1 MKLVA
6 VTDDTV
12 EQFSPDIPELMW
24 STGPIS
30 YEYHFGKRELFDA
43 VALGSWRHRGSLF
56 GFDAATVAIKDGQLA
71 GVEIGMKGGDYRD
84 RQAALGPVWQKLIAD
99 GDIDPNVI
107 PGVLQRSDHASWLNP
122 VLHADTYYVHA
133 LAVKPEFRGKRIGYQ
148 LIDGAINR
156 AKEQGFKRF
165 QLDVL
170 SDNPAVEF
178 YRAVGLELLAETRA
192 PKPAEYGVPPEYRM
206 GMNL

>member
-56 GFDAATVAIKDGQLA
+56 GFDAATVAINDGQLA
-71 GVEIGMKGGDYRD
+71 GVEVGMKGGDYRD

-156 AKEQGFKRF
+156 AKEQGYKRF

-170 SDNPAVEF
+170 SDNPAVGL
-178 YRAVGLELLAETRA
+178 YRAVGLEVLALGHRN
-192 PKPAEYGVPPEYRM
+192 RR
-206 GMNL
+206 NLECRTSIE